1 MKVSLIV
8 IVTLAKYLGAADE
21 NLTKDMG
28 AFIAGCDKLK
38 GDTDTSI
45 LIVHHTSKER
55 SIGARGSSA
64 LTASLD
70 CEFYISRD
78 GKNSN
83 NQYLIFECSIM
94 KDVEPTS
101 INTYILNEFGLYYDQ
116 KEKFL
121 NFDYF

>member
-8 IVTLAKYLGAADE
+8 IDTLARCFGAADE
-21 NLTKDMG
+21 NLAKDMG
-28 AFIAGCDKLK
+28 AVITGCDKLK

-45 LIVHHTSKER
+45 LIVRHTSKDE
-55 SIGARGSSA
+55 SIGARGSSV

-70 CEFYISRD
+70 CKFYISRD

-94 KDVEPTS
+94 KDVESTS